1 MYYFVTMMLLIKNHG
16 TLCQDKGQLP
26 TTSFAQWEK
35 KKRKAI
41 NFIVMG

>member
-1 MYYFVTMMLLIKNHG
+1 MEHYVK
-16 TLCQDKGQLP
+16 DKGQLP

-35 KKRKAI
+35 KNKKAI

>member
-1 MYYFVTMMLLIKNHG
+1 MEHYVK
-16 TLCQDKGQLP
+16 DKGQLP

-35 KKRKAI
+35 EKRKAI